1 MGFLSNLFKKKSPP
15 ENKPITVNMYK
26 KIKSRVFEIIEVGKS
41 LPSRIFDVFI
51 IIMIILT
58 LITVIAETFN
68 IPSFWQNI
76 FDKFEVVSVI
86 VFTTEYILRV
96 WTADLLHPELSPLR
110 ARLKYIAS
118 FMAIIDLLAILP
130 FYLPFFIKI
139 DLRALRALR
148 VIRLLRVFKINR
160 YTSALSTIAQVFKN
174 KASQLVSSM
183 LVVGFLMI
191 IASILMYNIE
201 SAAQPDKFANAF
213 DALWW
218 AIATLTTVGYGDV
231 YPITV
236 AGKVLSI
243 IIAILGIGMVA
254 VPTGIITAGFSEVID
269 KQKSDKDDKKYCPYC
284 GHKIDE

>member
-1 MGFLSNLFKKKSPP
+1 
-15 ENKPITVNMYK
+15 MYN
-26 KIKSRVFEIIEVGKS
+26 KIKSRVFEIIQVGKS
-41 LPSRIFDVFI
+41 LPSRIFDIFI
-51 IIMIILT
+51 IFMIILT
-58 LITVIAETFN
+58 LVTVIAETFD
-68 IPSFWQNI
+68 IPSFLQDI
-76 FDKFEVVSVI
+76 FNKFEIVSI
-86 VFTTEYILRV
+86 FVFTAEYILRV

-110 ARLKYIAS
+110 ARLKYITS

-183 LVVGFLMI
+183 LVVGLLMI

-236 AGKVLSI
+236 AGKILSI

-254 VPTGIITAGFSEVID
+254 VPTGIITAGFSEVLD

-284 GHKIDE
+284 GHKLDD

>member
-1 MGFLSNLFKKKSPP
+1 
-15 ENKPITVNMYK
+15 MYK
-26 KIKSRVFEIIEVGKS
+26 KIKSRVFEIIEVGKN

-58 LITVIAETFN
+58 LITVIAETFD
-68 IPSFWQNI
+68 IPSFWQDI
-76 FDKFEVVSVI
+76 FNKFEIVSVI
-86 VFTTEYILRV
+86 VFTVEYILRV

-110 ARLKYIAS
+110 ARLKYIVS

-174 KASQLVSSM
+174 KASQLISSM
-183 LVVGFLMI
+183 LVVGLLMI

-236 AGKVLSI
+236 AGKILSI

-269 KQKSDKDDKKYCPYC
+269 KQKSAEDNKKYCPYC

>member
-1 MGFLSNLFKKKSPP
+1 
-15 ENKPITVNMYK
+15 MYN

-58 LITVIAETFN
+58 VITVIVETFD
-68 IPSFWQNI
+68 IPSFLQDI
-76 FDKFEVVSVI
+76 FNTFEIISII
-86 VFTTEYILRV
+86 VFTVEYILRV

-110 ARLKYIAS
+110 ARLKYIVS

-174 KASQLVSSM
+174 KASQLISSM
-183 LVVGFLMI
+183 LVVGLLMI

-201 SAAQPDKFANAF
+201 SAAQPDKFSNAF

-236 AGKVLSI
+236 AGKILSI

-269 KQKSDKDDKKYCPYC
+269 KQKSAEDDKKYCPYC

>member
-1 MGFLSNLFKKKSPP
+1 
-15 ENKPITVNMYK
+15 MYK

-58 LITVIAETFN
+58 LITVIAETFD
-68 IPSFWQNI
+68 IPNFWQDI
-76 FDKFEVVSVI
+76 FNKFEIVSVI
-86 VFTTEYILRV
+86 VFTVEYILRV
-96 WTADLLHPELSPLR
+96 WTADLLHSELSPLR
-110 ARLKYIAS
+110 ARLKYITS

-183 LVVGFLMI
+183 LVVGLLMI

-236 AGKVLSI
+236 AGKILSI

-254 VPTGIITAGFSEVID
+254 VPTGIITAGFSEVLD

-284 GHKIDE
+284 GHKLDD